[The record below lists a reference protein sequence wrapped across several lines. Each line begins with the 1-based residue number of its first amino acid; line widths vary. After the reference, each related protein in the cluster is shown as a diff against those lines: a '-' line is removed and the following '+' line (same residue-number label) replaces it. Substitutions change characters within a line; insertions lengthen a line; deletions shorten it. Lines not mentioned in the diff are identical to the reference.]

1 MPYVTRVVE
10 FLDLLV
16 SVVLKEVDHVVVDVD
31 DLRVLPRGGG
41 HVDEAVQIVNAK
53 ADVDAVFGSQL
64 NLILGISRKRV

>member
-1 MPYVTRVVE
+1 VPYVTRVVE

-53 ADVDAVFGSQL
+53 ADVDPVFWSQL
-64 NLILGISRKRV
+64 YLVLAIPRKRV